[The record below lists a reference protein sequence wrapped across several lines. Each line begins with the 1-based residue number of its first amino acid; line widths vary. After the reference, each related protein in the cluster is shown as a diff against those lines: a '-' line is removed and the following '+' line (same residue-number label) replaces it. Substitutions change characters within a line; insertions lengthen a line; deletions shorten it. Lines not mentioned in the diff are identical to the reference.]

1 MTTAPAPEA
10 PKDKDRDA
18 TPAADALVTERG
30 KRFEE
35 DQDATARTGDRPG
48 RHEGSDAKADAEAE
62 DDPFALDDEAKA
74 RRLSNTHH
82 GHVLTALRRLHAGT
96 EDGGTVS
103 RDDLWE
109 VLEMMEA
116 AHSQPVPQPE
126 SGSTVHGT
134 TGPGAPPDIHHTPF
148 STIERHRQPGQ

>member
-1 MTTAPAPEA
+1 MTTAPAEA
-10 PKDKDRDA
+10 PKDKTKA
-18 TPAADALVTERG
+18 EAPAADAIVTERG

-35 DQDATARTGDRPG
+35 DQDASARVGG
-48 RHEGSDAKADAEAE
+48 RHEVPGATEAPE
-62 DDPFALDDEAKA
+62 DDPFAESDADKA
-74 RRLSNTHH
+74 HRLSNTHH

-96 EDGGTVS
+96 EEGGSVS
-103 RDDLWE
+103 RDDLLE

-148 STIERHRQPGQ
+148 SRSERHRQPGQ